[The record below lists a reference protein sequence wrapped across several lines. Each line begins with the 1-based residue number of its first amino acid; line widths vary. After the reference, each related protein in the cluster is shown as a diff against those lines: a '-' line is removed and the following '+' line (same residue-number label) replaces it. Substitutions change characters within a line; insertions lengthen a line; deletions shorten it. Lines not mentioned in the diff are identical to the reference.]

1 MWVEQ
6 GLGMMARRSAPRDC
20 VEGKAPQTSRLW
32 LRVCAGP
39 TVFLRS
45 VLCQSPLPHSS
56 VPGSSLVGFLKQ
68 ELASGRALVPFP
80 SQASPPFPSPSL
92 PATFWTCAPSRVAPE
107 SPVIFLSSS
116 LFWLQLRTSV
126 RASRKRNKQPLMTSQ
141 AHGSL
146 ISDLPFALTR
156 SWQQSG

>member
-6 GLGMMARRSAPRDC
+6 SLGMMARRSAPRDW
-20 VEGKAPQTSRLW
+20 VEGKAPQASRLW

-39 TVFLRS
+39 AVFLRS

-80 SQASPPFPSPSL
+80 SQASPPFPDPFIASYIL
-92 PATFWTCAPSRVAPE
+92 DMRT
-107 SPVIFLSSS
+107 ISSG
-116 LFWLQLRTSV
+116 
-126 RASRKRNKQPLMTSQ
+126 SRKPSDFSQ
-141 AHGSL
+141 L
-146 ISDLPFALTR
+146 FPFLVTTQNLSACV
-156 SWQQSG
+156 